1 MDLIEKA
8 AAGDTLAI
16 SRLLS
21 EVENDTPWGQ
31 RALDELYPRG
41 GRAIIIGVTGPS
53 GSGKSTLVNRLALTL
68 ASDPEGEAEKVGVLA
83 VDPSSP
89 FSGGAL
95 LGDRVRMRDLGTL
108 PNVFIRSM
116 ATRGALGGLARAA
129 EGATQVLD
137 AAGFGMI
144 IVETVGAGQAEVDI
158 ARLAHTTVVVEAPGL
173 GDDIQAA
180 KAGILEIA
188 DVLAV
193 NKADKPGA
201 EATARSLRVML
212 EIGAEMMGEEGAD
225 GAARWQPPLVMT
237 CALDGAGVNELR
249 NAIQAHQVWLRAH
262 GGLEAR
268 NRGRASDA
276 LERAARDQLYRD
288 WQQGLKDDAY
298 STAVEDVAARR
309 ISPRKAL
316 EHLLKH

>member
-21 EVENDTPWGQ
+21 EVENDTPLGQ
-31 RALDELYPRG
+31 RALDALYPRA

-53 GSGKSTLVNRLALTL
+53 GSGKSTLVNRLALAL
-68 ASDPEGEAEKVGVLA
+68 ASNPEGNALKVGVLA

-129 EGATQVLD
+129 EGAAQVLD
-137 AAGFGMI
+137 AVAFGII

-158 ARLAHTTVVVEAPGL
+158 ARMAHTTVVVEAPGL

-212 EIGAEMMGEEGAD
+212 EIGTEMMGKEGAD
-225 GAARWQPPLVMT
+225 DAARWQIPLVMT
-237 CALDGAGVNELR
+237 CALDGAGVDELK
-249 NAIQAHQVWLRAH
+249 NAIWSHQRWLNAH
-262 GGLEAR
+262 GGMEAR
-268 NRGRASDA
+268 NRARASDA
-276 LERAARDQLYRD
+276 LERAAREHLFRE
-288 WQQGLKDDAY
+288 WRQGLRDDVY
-298 STAVEDVAARR
+298 RAVVDEVVAHR

-316 EHLLKH
+316 ERLLKT